1 VCFNFT
7 VEQFSIYWYNPFSFC
22 RIPLNIEKKGPMTD
36 RIDKHVLKNGMVL
49 LGEPMEAVES
59 VAFGFML
66 PAGAAFMPDG
76 CCGAASVIAEWI
88 FRGAGGRNSRSLSD
102 ELDGLGLTRSR
113 SIGSS
118 HIIIGAALEAGN
130 LAKALDLYADIVL
143 KPILEDGQFELARQ
157 LAVDGVLSLDDDP
170 RQKVMLKLREKFY
183 PNPLGRSPV
192 GEITELQALTAEK
205 TKQIITDNFN
215 LSQTIFSVA
224 GKYDFDAV
232 CQQMERL
239 FDAGQQGQT
248 GKVTL
253 GSKAGKYTHLD
264 NDGAQVHIGL
274 MTETVRPMDED
285 YYNARVAVSVL
296 SGGMSARLFT
306 KVREERGLCYAIGAR
321 YHCLKEAAGIM
332 CYSGTTPDKA
342 QETLDV
348 IIQQFDEL
356 GDGISKEEIQRA
368 KVGLE
373 SSLILNSE
381 SSSSRAGS
389 IASDYYMLGRVRSLD
404 EIKEKIERTSVDS
417 VLCFLR
423 GNKFRDFT
431 VVTIGPKQVTVN

>member
-1 VCFNFT
+1 MT
-7 VEQFSIYWYNPFSFC
+7 
-22 RIPLNIEKKGPMTD
+22 EKF
-36 RIDKHVLKNGMVL
+36 DKYVLKNGMVL

-66 PAGAAFMPDG
+66 PAGAALIPDG
-76 CCGAASVIAEWI
+76 CCGAGSVIAEWI
-88 FRGAGGRNSRSLSD
+88 FRGAGERNSHQLSD
-102 ELDGLGLTRSR
+102 ELDGLGLARSR
-113 SIGSS
+113 SVSSS
-118 HIIIGAALEAGN
+118 HITVGAALEAGN
-130 LAKALDLYADIVL
+130 LAQALELYADIIL
-143 KPILEDGQFELARQ
+143 KPSLENDQFELARQ

-170 RQKVMLKLREKFY
+170 RQKVMLKLREQFY

-192 GEITELQALTAEK
+192 GDIAELKTLTAEK
-205 TKQIITDNFN
+205 AKQIIADNFN

-224 GKYDFDAV
+224 GKYDFDAA
-232 CQQMERL
+232 CQQIERL
-239 FDAGQQGQT
+239 FETERQENTKQIT
-248 GKVTL
+248 I

-274 MTETVRPMDED
+274 MTDTVKPMDED

-332 CYSGTTPDKA
+332 CYAGTTPDKA

-348 IIQQFDEL
+348 IIQQFNEL
-356 GDGISKEEIQRA
+356 GDGISEEEIQRA

-373 SSLILNSE
+373 SSLILSSE

-389 IASDYYMLGRVRSLD
+389 IASDYYMLDRVRSLD
-404 EIKEKIERTSVDS
+404 EIKEKIDQTSVDS
-417 VLCFLR
+417 VLGFLR
-423 GNKFRDFT
+423 SNKFKDFT
-431 VVTIGPKQVTVN
+431 VVTIGPKQVTVK